1 MITFYNN
8 GYSFRMY
15 GKYLGSPALID
26 TVWGSNKNRR
36 RIFVPYSDC
45 SDPIGY
51 LVRHQ
56 VSSGPFSTGYYIY
69 SDDPENYLKITN
81 QDIDQKLCYLDII
94 KDIDKLNTLIEN
106 EKLRDAIEE
115 LP

>member
-15 GKYLGSPALID
+15 GKHLGSPALID

-36 RIFVPYSDC
+36 RVFVPYSDC

-81 QDIDQKLCYLDII
+81 QDIDQKFCYLDII

-106 EKLRDAIEE
+106 EKLKEAIEE

>member
-36 RIFVPYSDC
+36 RIFVPYSDR

-81 QDIDQKLCYLDII
+81 RDIDQKLCYLDII

-106 EKLRDAIEE
+106 EKLREAIEE